1 MTHVVTVYFLLIP
14 SLSSVFSSSQ
24 ANRRHAQEGWLGM
37 LVHLAV
43 TTACAAAK
51 TEFRQREVARI
62 RRVAAAKKMQKWYR
76 TNIAVRNFQQETSQR
91 TQALAMLSKALSPSV
106 IRWKIRR
113 KQKKADI
120 IHTFMQEMRNNSLVQ
135 ERLSSFLRQ
144 MRRLQRAWRNHL
156 KRERARMMLLS
167 KQWDKAFMLIRS
179 GGKYG
184 RIGKTIVTPQSP
196 AKALKNGSPSPA
208 KGRGGAH
215 DASAAHVGNLQRGDS
230 KRKEGGAKGGGMTS
244 SSSTHDHA
252 SSAPALGEASK
263 SAQRRSERAMVMALA
278 TTQQQ
283 MSGAGGSSGHGNR
296 RRGGILAVSQNAY
309 LQFEEWVKNA
319 DERVQTH
326 NRLHVVLTKRQS
338 GLVGKLASFPEIKWR
353 LLSLELKRLKA
364 EHVLRLAQYVKA
376 QAEYENFL
384 EQKQV
389 VQQVMMSFAGDSDAE
404 DALSNRL
411 LGNMLDRKA
420 PVAPRFHPM
429 FPAKVVQEHIYNG
442 MQHLLSNFSRMS
454 SGGAGAEGSEATEDN
469 ISDEVEVEAQ
479 IWKPVGGASGRKPWW
494 ILHESYAPAAVK
506 PKILSAPP
514 PISSP
519 TSPN

>member
-1 MTHVVTVYFLLIP
+1 
-14 SLSSVFSSSQ
+14 
-24 ANRRHAQEGWLGM
+24 M
-37 LVHLAV
+37 LVHVAA
-43 TTACAAAK
+43 TTACVAAK
-51 TEFRQREVARI
+51 NEFRLREVARI
-62 RRVAAAKKMQKWYR
+62 RRLNAAKKMQKWYR
-76 TNIAVRNFQQETSQR
+76 TNIAVRTFHQETSQR
-91 TQALAMLSKALSPSV
+91 KHAVELLGKALTPAV

-113 KQKKADI
+113 RQKKADMV
-120 IHTFMQEMRNNSLVQ
+120 HTFLQEMRNNSLVQ
-135 ERLSSFLRQ
+135 KRLSSFLRQ
-144 MRRLQRAWRNHL
+144 MRKLQRAWRNHL
-156 KRERARMMLLS
+156 RRDRARMTLLS

-184 RIGKTIVTPQSP
+184 RIGKTVVTPQSP
-196 AKALKNGSPSPA
+196 AKALKNGPPSPA
-208 KGRGGAH
+208 KGRGGAL
-215 DASAAHVGNLQRGDS
+215 DASAAHVGQLQRGGS
-230 KRKEGGAKGGGMTS
+230 NRKGGGKGEGMAS

-252 SSAPALGEASK
+252 SSALALGDASK
-263 SAQRRSERAMVMALA
+263 SAQRGSERAMVMALA

-283 MSGAGGSSGHGNR
+283 MSGAWGASGHGHR
-296 RRGGILAVSQNAY
+296 RRGGILAVSENAY
-309 LQFEEWVKNA
+309 REFEEWVRNA

-364 EHVLRLAQYVKA
+364 EHVLRLAQYIKA
-376 QAEYENFL
+376 QAEYESFL

-420 PVAPRFHPM
+420 PIAPRFHPM
-429 FPAKVVQEHIYNG
+429 LSAKVVQEHIYNG
-442 MQHLLSNFSRMS
+442 MQHLLSNFTRMS

-469 ISDEVEVEAQ
+469 NGDEMEVEAQ

-519 TSPN
+519 ASPI